1 MPQTKE
7 QMAKFRERNRERLK
21 LEARKYRKANKASIA
36 ERKNAA
42 YQANKPRILARVKE
56 RRTANPERQ
65 KAADARYRAK
75 LSADPDR
82 RAAANK
88 VSAAYQRRMR
98 ETSDLFRITNA
109 LRSRVGAAIRKQYG
123 KKAHGTMALIGCSIP
138 LLRAWLQS
146 KWKQG
151 MTWENYG
158 THWHVDHVI
167 PVVEFDLRK
176 ESHQRQ
182 CFHYSNLQPLW
193 KRENLVKND
202 TVPAGHQPEL
212 PLPLL

>member
-7 QMAKFRERNRERLK
+7 KAAEARARNREK
-21 LEARKYRKANKASIA
+21 LNQEAREYRRANREEIA
-36 ERKNAA
+36 KRKSAA
-42 YQANKPRILARVKE
+42 YQKNRPQILARVKE
-56 RRTANPERQ
+56 LRAENPERQ
-65 KAADARYRAK
+65 RAADARYRSK
-75 LSADPDR
+75 LKADPAR
-82 RAAANK
+82 RAARNA
-88 VSAAYQRRMR
+88 VDAAYQRRMR

-109 LRSRVGAAIRKQYG
+109 LRARVYAAVRKQYG
-123 KKAHGTMALIGCSIP
+123 KKAHGTMALIGCSIE

-146 KWKQG
+146 KWKPG

-176 ESHQRQ
+176 EGQQLQ

-193 KRENLVKND
+193 KRENLVKQD
-202 TVPAGHQPEL
+202 SIPAGHQPEL
-212 PLPLL
+212 PLSLL